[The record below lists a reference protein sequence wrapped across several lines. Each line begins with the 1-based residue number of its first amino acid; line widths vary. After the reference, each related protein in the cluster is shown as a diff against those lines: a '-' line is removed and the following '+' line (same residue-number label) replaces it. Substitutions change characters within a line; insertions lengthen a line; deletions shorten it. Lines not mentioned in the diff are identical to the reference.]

1 MRDLVSVP
9 ALPEASPAGRPGTI
23 VSSLLARVAILSV
36 HSRREASEQHDEG
49 REEQDNHGRKNRP
62 HAGTEHGVASA
73 SIAVDVALDDA
84 EKNEIRYHDHEGNEP
99 GHSSDHCCED
109 SAADSRAEREEERD
123 ECHAAGDRVED
134 HDTRECLRGIGSG
147 CRESGLI
154 DLAHDFRWVI
164 ANMLGVAEI
173 LIGSV

>member
-1 MRDLVSVP
+1 MRDLASVP